1 MLATLEE
8 KDRNMASRRLLIAAV
23 TPDAL
28 AAENIRDVPDGLNR
42 VSLWATAVN
51 VADEI
56 GLTLDR
62 TEIMAPGTAN
72 VSAAA
77 TGMVD
82 TGRDQLV
89 FESLVG
95 GGKLKIPV
103 PIVTASVIVL
113 ISVEPVVPGV
123 N

>member
-1 MLATLEE
+1 
-8 KDRNMASRRLLIAAV
+8 MASRRILIAAV

-42 VSLWATAVN
+42 VSMWATAVT
-51 VADEI
+51 VTDEI
-56 GLTLDR
+56 GLFLDR
-62 TEIMAPGTAN
+62 TEIMAPSTAN

-77 TGMVD
+77 NGMVD

-95 GGKLKIPV
+95 GGKLKVPV
-103 PIVTASVIVL
+103 PTLTTSIIAL